1 MGADL
6 AALQALT
13 PLAFGFVLTLCRV
26 SAAVMLLPGLG
37 ESEAPVTVRAGL
49 ALTLSAVLAP
59 VVLPVMP
66 EPPATPAALLA
77 LIAGE
82 LLAGGVLGWLARLV
96 AMALPIAGQIMST
109 MIGLASV
116 LQPDPALGAQTTGL
130 SRMMSLAVPV
140 LVLVSGLYTL
150 PISALAGSYH
160 LLAPGFLLSGP
171 PRMGDM
177 AAEVTDATARAF
189 ALALQ
194 LSAPFVIG
202 AALLQTVIGVL
213 GRLVPSMQVGS
224 FAAPLQLL
232 GGLVLSAV
240 LLSSIVG
247 AWSAAVQ
254 SGWGLLPGSGA
265 G

>member
-1 MGADL
+1 MPVLG
-6 AALQALT
+6 ALT
-13 PLAFGFVLTLCRV
+13 PLAFGFMLTVCRV

-37 ESEAPVTVRAGL
+37 ESEAPITVRAGL
-49 ALTLSAVLAP
+49 ALAMSLVLMPAVLP
-59 VVLPVMP
+59 LLPD
-66 EPPATPAALLA
+66 PPGAPAALLA
-77 LIAGE
+77 LVAGE
-82 LLAGGVLGWLARLV
+82 LLAGGVLGWLARLIG
-96 AMALPIAGQIMST
+96 MALPIAGQLMST

-116 LQPDPALGAQTTGL
+116 LNPDPALGAQTTGL

-177 AAEVTDATARAF
+177 AAEVTEATARAF

-194 LSAPFVIG
+194 LAAPFVIA

-213 GRLVPSMQVGS
+213 GRLVPSMQVGN
-224 FAAPLQLL
+224 FTAPLQLL
-232 GGLVLSAV
+232 GGLLLSAM
-240 LLSSIVG
+240 LISSLVG
-247 AWSAAVQ
+247 VWTGAVQ